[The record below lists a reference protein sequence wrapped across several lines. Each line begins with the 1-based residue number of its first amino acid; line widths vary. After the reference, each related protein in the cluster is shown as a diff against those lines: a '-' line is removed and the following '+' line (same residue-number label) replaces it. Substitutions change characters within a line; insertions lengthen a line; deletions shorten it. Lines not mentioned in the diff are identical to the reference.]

1 MAKFGQTLT
10 RTRAKPFL
18 KLWVVPGG
26 QWPIKMWN
34 GRHVQPPAL
43 FLALAIW
50 KNWVAEQEGLW
61 SGWRPRTKITHSNR
75 TLEIS
80 TGEIINSIKHQC
92 RTWKTYILSDGHW
105 VGSYLPLPKKRLAVL
120 FKSAGKQ
127 LSNWVYGLSHSGQ
140 SFKNEDFSES
150 YYWLTSIDDIT
161 DYVSKYISKC
171 AIETNFSPDVGSN
184 LSNPHTQGK
193 QTIDVHKLN
202 CV

>member
-105 VGSYLPLPKKRLAVL
+105 VGSYLPLPKKKTCSPFQVCRKTAL
-120 FKSAGKQ
+120 Q
-127 LSNWVYGLSHSGQ
+127 LSLWAQSLRSEFQKWGL
-140 SFKNEDFSES
+140 FRVILLANE
-150 YYWLTSIDDIT
+150 YWWHYRLC
-161 DYVSKYISKC
+161 K
-171 AIETNFSPDVGSN
+171 
-184 LSNPHTQGK
+184 
-193 QTIDVHKLN
+193 
-202 CV
+202 